1 MGEEPLFSKEFHLQD
16 PGKVAMGITRNIVK
30 MMQEMGGSTQTYV
43 GEKTTT
49 YSCGVLKVESQ
60 FMVISF
66 STRLS
71 QGWEL

>member
-16 PGKVAMGITRNIVK
+16 PGKVVMGITRNIVK